1 LLEEVRVGVES
12 HARARVTE
20 DAAHLDDVE
29 PDIDDQVAGEGVTEI
44 VEAQVAVAIE
54 TGVPG
59 GAAEG
64 AFGDV
69 VVQERRAPF
78 RCEHIVG
85 AAAEARS
92 SAVVAQDDAELG
104 RRGMSRSEARVLGGT
119 RCGGIPRRP
128 RASW

>member
-1 LLEEVRVGVES
+1 VPGLLEEVRVGVES

-64 AFGDV
+64 V
-69 VVQERRAPF
+69 W
-78 RCEHIVG
+78 RCCG
-85 AAAEARS
+85 AGTACPVPLRTH
-92 SAVVAQDDAELG
+92 
-104 RRGMSRSEARVLGGT
+104 SRS
-119 RCGGIPRRP
+119 RC
-128 RASW
+128 